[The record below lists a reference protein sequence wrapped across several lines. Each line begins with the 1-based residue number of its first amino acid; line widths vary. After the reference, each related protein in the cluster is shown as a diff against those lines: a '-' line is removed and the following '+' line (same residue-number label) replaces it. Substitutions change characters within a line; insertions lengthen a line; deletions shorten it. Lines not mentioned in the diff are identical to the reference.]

1 MPLESKDDELV
12 KNPLLALVVTRY
24 SQAEGVQERSRA
36 PFRLYL
42 RLMLNV
48 DSRNVMTHFDGKQQK
63 WCVGFYVT

>member
-24 SQAEGVQERSRA
+24 SQAEGVQERSCA

-48 DSRNVMTHFDGKQQK
+48 DSRNVMTLNILGL
-63 WCVGFYVT
+63 TE

>member
-24 SQAEGVQERSRA
+24 SQAEGVQERSCA

-48 DSRNVMTHFDGKQQK
+48 DSRHV
-63 WCVGFYVT
+63 VTLNILGLSE

>member
-24 SQAEGVQERSRA
+24 SQAEGVQERSCA

-48 DSRNVMTHFDGKQQK
+48 DSRNVMTLNILGLSE
-63 WCVGFYVT
+63 

>member
-24 SQAEGVQERSRA
+24 SQAEGVQERSCA

-48 DSRNVMTHFDGKQQK
+48 DSRNV
-63 WCVGFYVT
+63 VTLNILGLSE

>member
-1 MPLESKDDELV
+1 MPLESEDDELV

-24 SQAEGVQERSRA
+24 SQAEGVQERSCA

-48 DSRNVMTHFDGKQQK
+48 DDSRNVMTLNILGLSE
-63 WCVGFYVT
+63 